1 MTTPLPLPLI
11 LALQVG
17 PVLFEN
23 PRLLWLLPIAAALIL
38 WIARANL
45 SGLGTRT
52 RWVALALRL
61 FVVAF
66 LAAALAE
73 PQWRRQSEGVA
84 VTVLLDVSD
93 SVPANLQKF
102 AERYIQDAVAAGPRQ
117 PDDRLGAVTIA
128 RDPYVQ
134 QLPTPSAKA
143 VERGF
148 TGKTDSTD
156 ISGAVRLALAVS
168 PAEAA
173 NKLVVVSD
181 GNETVGSV
189 LSAVAAAQ
197 TAGVPISILPLTYR
211 YDNEVLMER
220 LIVPASARLGELVG
234 VKVVLTA
241 TSPTAGTLS
250 LRDDEGPVDL
260 DPASPAT
267 GVRVDL
273 AQGPNAFVFSI
284 PVLNRGPNR
293 YEAVFEPDSA
303 DGRSLGDTR
312 SENNRQTAVTFAS
325 GEGSVL
331 IIREDPAEVAPFV
344 RALKERGI
352 PIQEV
357 TSDQAPRDLVQMN
370 AFDAIILA
378 NVPRMLFSEQQIA
391 DLQRYVRESGGG
403 LVMLGGKNSLGAGIW
418 MDSPLAEALP
428 VDLNPPQRKEMPR
441 GALGIWVH
449 SVEMPDGRFLGQRV
463 CNAGVDALSRLDV
476 VGIAEWSPNGPAW
489 AHPMSPLGDKS
500 AIKRA
505 INRLTFGDM
514 VDWEPALTTL
524 LAGMKDVQAG
534 QKHCIL
540 ISDGDPQRPSVGLL
554 QQFRQAGISI
564 STVAIACHGIQDQT
578 SMQWIAQ
585 TTGGRFYNIQPN
597 AGGLAQVPQIF
608 IKEAI
613 TVHRPLIREGDDFS
627 PKISGV
633 TADTFAGIS
642 SVPKVRGYVRTADRG
657 GLSVVTL
664 KTDEDEPLM
673 AQWQYGLGRS
683 VVFASDV
690 GGAWAP
696 SWPSWNT
703 YAAFWAQHIR
713 WVMRPSNAAITVRV
727 TPESK
732 GDETLLIVE
741 TTTREGERLS
751 FVNFSGRLASP
762 DAQEDQDI
770 VLREIGPGRYEGRVR
785 TSASGTYIASLRYR
799 VPQGDGSPPIEG
811 SASAA
816 INRPF
821 ADEYRTLKD
830 NVALLEQVRDKT
842 GGVTLPRD
850 PLRADLW
857 NREGLTFPVAARP
870 IWLLVSVLAITLFLA
885 DVAVRRVRIDIP
897 AILARVRRGLRPA
910 GSKQTELAGLM
921 SVKDKARAGIA
932 QRSQPAPSSAAA
944 NKFEA
949 SDDELRAAASG
960 PAVESSSSDTPQPPK
975 PTPQPPKKPKQD
987 TEEGMSALL
996 KAKRRARGE
1005 YDDR

>member
-1 MTTPLPLPLI
+1 MTS
-11 LALQVG
+11 LALQLG
-17 PVLFEN
+17 PILFEN
-23 PRLLWLLPIAAALIL
+23 PRMLWLLPIAGALVL
-38 WIARANL
+38 WIARQNL

-61 FVVAF
+61 FVVAM
-66 LAAALAE
+66 LAGALAE
-73 PQWRRQSEGVA
+73 PQWRRESKGVA
-84 VTVLLDVSD
+84 VTILLDVSD
-93 SVPANLQKF
+93 SVPTALQKF

-128 RDPYVQ
+128 REPYVQ
-134 QLPTPSAKA
+134 QLPTSSAIA

-156 ISGAVRLALAVS
+156 ISGAVRLALAVA
-168 PAEAA
+168 PAETA

-220 LIVPASARLGELVG
+220 LIVPSSARLGELVG
-234 VKVVLTA
+234 IKVVLTA
-241 TSPTAGTLS
+241 TSPASGTLS

-260 DPASPAT
+260 DPDSPAT

-273 AQGPNAFVFSI
+273 AQGPNAFVFTI

-293 YEAVFEPDSA
+293 FEAVFEPDAS
-303 DGRSLGDTR
+303 DGRTPGDTR
-312 SENNRQTAVTFAS
+312 TENNRQTAVTFAS

-331 IIREDPAEVAPFV
+331 LIRENADEVAPFV

-463 CNAGVDALSRLDV
+463 CNAGVDALTRLDV
-476 VGIAEWSPNGPAW
+476 VGIAEWGPSGPSW

-540 ISDGDPQRPSVGLL
+540 ISDGDPQRPSISLL

-613 TVHRPLIREGDDFS
+613 TVHRPLIREGDAFS

-633 TADTFAGIS
+633 TADTFAGVT
-642 SVPKVRGYVRTADRG
+642 SVPQVRGYVRTADRG

-696 SWPSWNT
+696 SWPSWNG
-703 YAAFWAQHIR
+703 YAAFWAQHVR
-713 WVMRPSNAAITVRV
+713 WVMRPSNSAITVRI

-751 FVNFSGRLASP
+751 FVNFNGRLASP
-762 DAQEDQDI
+762 DGQEDQDI

-785 TSASGTYIASLRYR
+785 TAASGTYIASLRYR

-850 PLRADLW
+850 PLKADLW
-857 NREGLTFPVAARP
+857 NREGLSFPVAARP
-870 IWLLVSVLAITLFLA
+870 IWLLVSVLAISLFLA
-885 DVAVRRVRIDIP
+885 DVAVRRVRIDLP
-897 AILARVRRGLRPA
+897 AIVKRLRLSLRPA
-910 GSKQTELAGLM
+910 GSRQTELAGLK
-921 SVKDKARAGIA
+921 SVKDKARAGLE
-932 QRSQPAPSSAAA
+932 QRSLSRPQDSAAA
-944 NKFEA
+944 AVKFEA
-949 SDDELRAAASG
+949 SADELRAASQG
-960 PAVESSSSDTPQPPK
+960 PAIDAPDAPAPQAQPSKPAAPK
-975 PTPQPPKKPKQD
+975 NSKQD

-1005 YDDR
+1005 IDDR